1 LLPGRK
7 RRIIKKFG
15 RHPRQADPARL
26 LRSFKPFMHRRLIP
40 LQQAFLRLQQRG
52 ETLARRAFTGRP
64 RALVATVVVLATG
77 VLFSGGW
84 VAWFAYDL
92 TTGLPNR
99 QALRDM
105 GDMVQSTT
113 IFDASDRPVFTIFKE
128 QRIEVPLEK
137 VSQNVINAVIS
148 VEDQRFFDHSGIDA
162 VRIGGALLKNLQSG
176 RRSEGGSTITQ
187 QLARLMF
194 LNRGKTY
201 RRKLKEVIVA
211 AYLENLYSKQEILE
225 MYLNKVYFGDGLHGV
240 EAAARGYFGKSAA
253 DLEVAEAAMLA
264 GLIQSPSSYAPTVN
278 LDRAVARRNVV
289 LQTMVNS
296 GAIDAATAERAK
308 SAPVKINNA
317 LEIKETFGLYFK
329 EQVRRELV
337 DRFGWQRVYQGG
349 LRVYTTIDSDLQTAA
364 EAMLEDG
371 LQEIERRPGFKH
383 AKRAVPAGGAAA
395 TTEAPEYLQ
404 GALLAMDPANGHVS
418 VMVGGR
424 NFGESH
430 FNRAVQAKR
439 QSGSA
444 FKPFVYAA
452 ALEAGYSPASLITG
466 LNDPIL
472 TVEGGWLPEDD
483 HSTGNEMTM
492 RSALR
497 TSSNRAAVQ
506 MLASVGIPKA
516 VGYAEKLNVGKPPS
530 VPSLAL
536 GASDVTLDALT
547 AAYGSFAD
555 GGIVRTPILIRRVE
569 DSDGIVLYGEEDK
582 SHRAVSEATAFLMAS
597 MLSDVINAGTG
608 FRARQNGFALPAAGK
623 TGTTNDYHDAWFVGF
638 TPHLVA
644 GVWVGFDQPQT
655 IASGGYAGEL
665 AVPIWAAFM
674 KRATR
679 GDKPDWFERPAN
691 VVGLNVCRITG
702 KLPTGGCDNVP
713 VVNRDGIVETR
724 SMVYTEYFVRGTQP
738 ADICSL
744 HTPSF
749 TERLAGIF
757 GKDAGVPVSA
767 DAVGL
772 PPPAASTSGTP
783 VNPTVASAEAGKDE
797 KVEEPKKKRGF
808 WSRVFGRGAEEEK
821 AELKRVEEEQK
832 KEEEARKKA
841 EERRRKGG

>member
-1 LLPGRK
+1 
-7 RRIIKKFG
+7 
-15 RHPRQADPARL
+15 
-26 LRSFKPFMHRRLIP
+26 MHRRLIP

-52 ETLARRAFTGRP
+52 TSLVRRTFTGRP
-64 RALVATVVVLATG
+64 RALAATIAVLAVA
-77 VLFSGGW
+77 VLSSAGW

-99 QALRDM
+99 AALRDM

-113 IFDASDRPVFTIFKE
+113 IFDASDRPAFTIFKE
-128 QRIEVPLEK
+128 QRIEVPLER

-148 VEDQRFFDHSGIDA
+148 VEDQRFFDHSGIDVVRVVGA
-162 VRIGGALLKNLQSG
+162 VLKNVQAG
-176 RRSEGGSTITQ
+176 RRAEGGSTITQ

-194 LNRGKTY
+194 LHRGKTY
-201 RRKLKEVIVA
+201 RRKFKEWIVA

-240 EAAARGYFGKSAA
+240 ETAARGYFGKPAA
-253 DLEVAEAAMLA
+253 DLQVDEAALLA

-289 LQTMVNS
+289 LQTMVSS
-296 GAIDAATAERAK
+296 GAIDAATADRAK
-308 SAPVKINNA
+308 SAPVTIKNA

-349 LRVYTTIDSDLQTAA
+349 LRVYTTIDSDLQKAA

-371 LQEIERRPGFKH
+371 LKDIERRSGFKH
-383 AKRAVPAGGAAA
+383 AKRAAAA
-395 TTEAPEYLQ
+395 SDATPEYLQ
-404 GALLAMDPANGHVS
+404 GALMAMDPSTGHVR

-424 NFGESH
+424 DFGDSH
-430 FNRAVQAKR
+430 FNRATQAKR

-472 TVEGGWLPEDD
+472 TVQGAWLPEDD

-492 RSALR
+492 RAALR

-516 VGYAEKLNVGKPPS
+516 VGYAEKLNIGKPPS

-536 GASDVTLDALT
+536 GASDVTLATLT
-547 AAYGSFAD
+547 AAYGAFAD
-555 GGIVRTPILIRRVE
+555 GGIVRTPILVRRVE
-569 DSDGIVLYGEEDK
+569 DSDGIVLYREEDK

-597 MLSDVINAGTG
+597 MLSDVINAGTA
-608 FRARQNGFALPAAGK
+608 FRARQNGFVLPAAGK
-623 TGTTNDYHDAWFVGF
+623 TGTTNDYNDAWFVGF
-638 TPHLVA
+638 TPHLVT

-665 AVPIWAAFM
+665 AVPIWGAFM

-679 GDKPDWFERPAN
+679 GDKPDWFDRPAN
-691 VVGLNVCRITG
+691 VVGLNVCRMSG
-702 KLPTGGCDNVP
+702 KLPTGGCDHVA
-713 VVNRDGIVETR
+713 VVNRDGLVENR

-738 ADICSL
+738 AEICQL
-744 HTPSF
+744 HSPSF
-749 TERLAGIF
+749 TDRLAGIF
-757 GKDAGVPVSA
+757 GKAVGVPVSA
-767 DAVGL
+767 EAVGL
-772 PPPAASTSGTP
+772 PPAAASTSGTP
-783 VNPTVASAEAGKDE
+783 ANPTVASADAAKDD

-808 WSRVFGRGAEEEK
+808 WGRIFGRGDDDRK
-821 AELKRVEEEQK
+821 KDEQRK
-832 KEEEARKKA
+832 KEEERKRA
-841 EERRRKGG
+841 PGG